1 MNKKWWMVSECEG
14 ACYLHRVVRV
24 DPIKGV
30 PEQKLKEVW
39 EPVLRTSGERE
50 LARAIST
57 CFSDL

>member
-1 MNKKWWMVSECEG
+1 MNKKWWTVSECEG

-24 DPIKGV
+24 DPIKGI

-39 EPVLRTSGERE
+39 EAVMRTSGERE